1 MTTLSIIEI
10 EHTIPMLKSPRTI
23 RIYRP
28 TELSAEEALPVIY
41 MHDGQN
47 VFSGETASFGKGWE
61 VHHALHAVKLH
72 AMIVAIDSPDDGM
85 DRYDEYAPWTDEALL
100 MRTAYPSHR
109 TTIGGNGKLY
119 MDWIVH
125 ELKPHIDTHYATIPT
140 DTTMIGSSMGGVIS
154 LYGLFAYPEIITR
167 VAALSTAGWAN
178 FSSLLEFIER
188 SPRLSEQH
196 RCYMDVGTKEVS
208 GPMTENDYLHT
219 NDVLAKAVQKKV
231 DSATY
236 TVIPNAVHHETE
248 WAKRMPDILRFLFS
262 S

>member
-1 MTTLSIIEI
+1 MSITEI
-10 EHTIPMLKSPRTI
+10 EMTLPTSQAHRTI
-23 RIYRP
+23 RIHRP
-28 TELSAEEALPVIY
+28 PHLDPSEALPVIY

-61 VHHALHAVKLH
+61 IHLALQKTQIP
-72 AMIVAIDSPDDGM
+72 AMVVAIDSPEDAM
-85 DRYDEYAPWTDEALL
+85 DRYDDYAPWSDEALL

-109 TTIGGNGKLY
+109 SSIGGNGKVY
-119 MDWIVH
+119 MDWIIR
-125 ELKPHIDTHYATIPT
+125 ELKPYIDANYATRPD

-154 LYGLFAYPEIITR
+154 LYGLFAYPEVITR

-188 SPRLSEQH
+188 SPSLSATH

-208 GPMTENDYLHT
+208 GPMTETDYLHT
-219 NDVLAKAVQKKV
+219 NDVLARAVEQKLTQ
-231 DSATY
+231 SRY
-236 TVIPNAVHHETE
+236 TIIPEAIHHETA
-248 WAKRMPDILRFLFS
+248 WAERLPDILRYLFPS